1 VGHPQRV
8 MHLSGTGR
16 GVLYKLDPDEQ
27 AAFRKA
33 MDRPLF
39 PVVYLT

>member
-1 VGHPQRV
+1 
-8 MHLSGTGR
+8 
-16 GVLYKLDPDEQ
+16 VLYKLDPNEQ

-33 MDRPLF
+33 MERPLF